1 MSGPIPS
8 ISTSIL
14 RSLANQVSQG
24 TFTQASLEAA
34 AGKMKVGLGQLMR
47 ALHAAQGEIGA
58 QLSTGATRQTA
69 ASLARQVYSAS
80 QGLGSAAQL
89 ATLEAEAAAAA
100 ATAAE
105 TAGAGASAV
114 GMGACA
120 LGLFGRVGSLVGLTG
135 TAATVAGAL
144 AVGALVGGLVIGG
157 ARLAGSMSGDSATAQ
172 YGDAA
177 NATRGARPDAV
188 DPGKGDD
195 EPYAVFLMTNVSGG
209 SIWVGQESSLKASL
223 TCNFNGG
230 GHCANNGGA
239 DIPVTYQK
247 MSSDHFTFET
257 AVTDYCASLDSEPVN
272 WNLQFGT
279 KAKVYGGDYWIDT
292 APGCP

>member
-1 MSGPIPS
+1 
-8 ISTSIL
+8 
-14 RSLANQVSQG
+14 
-24 TFTQASLEAA
+24 
-34 AGKMKVGLGQLMR
+34 
-47 ALHAAQGEIGA
+47 
-58 QLSTGATRQTA
+58 
-69 ASLARQVYSAS
+69 
-80 QGLGSAAQL
+80 
-89 ATLEAEAAAAA
+89 
-100 ATAAE
+100 
-105 TAGAGASAV
+105 
-114 GMGACA
+114 
-120 LGLFGRVGSLVGLTG
+120 
-135 TAATVAGAL
+135 
-144 AVGALVGGLVIGG
+144 
-157 ARLAGSMSGDSATAQ
+157 MSGDSATAQ

-177 NATRGARPDAV
+177 VATRGARPDAV